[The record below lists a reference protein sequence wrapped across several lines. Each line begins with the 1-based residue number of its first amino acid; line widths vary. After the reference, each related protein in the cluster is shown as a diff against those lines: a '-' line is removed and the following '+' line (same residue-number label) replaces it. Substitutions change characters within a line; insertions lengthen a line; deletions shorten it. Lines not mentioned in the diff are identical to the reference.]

1 MLKGILRIATLGGLA
16 TLLLTC
22 GTAKAQSSERFKT
35 TGLAAKIGLFAPAGK
50 EARMG
55 AGHQIF
61 AVEADYVAQYLP
73 DQGVTT
79 VLSLGYIEKGALR
92 LIPMTLNQIF
102 HKAGSSHSETYYGYG
117 FGLYS
122 ARLSSVD
129 GSNGSKLLLGGALT
143 AGKNLNET
151 TFIEAK
157 YHIPFN
163 YNSRDVGGLQLMYGK
178 RF

>member
-1 MLKGILRIATLGGLA
+1 MKGILRIATLGGLA
-16 TLLLTC
+16 TLLMTC
-22 GTAKAQSSERFKT
+22 GTAKAQSTGRFKS
-35 TGLAAKIGLFAPAGK
+35 TGLAGKIGLFAPAGK
-50 EARMG
+50 EARTG
-55 AGHQIF
+55 AGHQVF

-73 DQGVTT
+73 EQGITNVI
-79 VLSLGYIEKGALR
+79 SIGYIEKGALR

-102 HKAGSSHSETYYGYG
+102 NKAESSIYYGYG
-117 FGLYS
+117 LGVYS
-122 ARLSSVD
+122 ARLSNVENA
-129 GSNGSKLLLGGALT
+129 GGSKLLIGGALT

>member
-22 GTAKAQSSERFKT
+22 GTAKAQSTGRYKS

-50 EARMG
+50 EARTG
-55 AGHQIF
+55 AGNQIF
-61 AVEADYVAQYLP
+61 ALEADYVAQYLP
-73 DQGVTT
+73 EQGVTN
-79 VLSLGYIEKGALR
+79 VISIGYIEKGALR

-102 HKAGSSHSETYYGYG
+102 QKPESDLYYGYG
-117 FGLYS
+117 LGIYS
-122 ARLSSVD
+122 ARLSNVENA
-129 GSNGSKLLLGGALT
+129 GGSKLLIGGALT